1 MKKLTVLLAGLGM
14 AAATLP
20 SVASAAPWAPISQRQ
35 ANLTQRID
43 QGVRSGALDR
53 REAFQLKSQLRDV
66 VGLEYRYARSGGR
79 IDNRERADLDR
90 RYDAISAK
98 VRFEKHDRDYSRG
111 QGGRW

>member
-20 SVASAAPWAPISQRQ
+20 SVASAAPWTNITQRQ
-35 ANLTQRID
+35 ATLNARID
-43 QGVRSGALDR
+43 QGLRTGALTR
-53 REAFQLKSQLRDV
+53 PEAYRLKSQLRDV

-90 RYDAISAK
+90 RYNAISAQ
-98 VRFEKHDRDYSRG
+98 VRFEKHDR
-111 QGGRW
+111 QHRW